1 MPFPRFLEY
10 FICDAPIFDISRHA
24 VGTTAIFLTSA
35 AAFQSASAADATPA
49 GAGDDAS
56 GGEPEEITVIG
67 TRSVV
72 NEKLGGNVEDVPQ
85 SINVITAK
93 TLQEEAVTNLKDA
106 LKNVPGITLNAG
118 EGAARG
124 DTVNLRGF
132 PAFND
137 FFLDG
142 IRDAGVYTRDSF
154 DLETLEVLKGPS
166 AILFGRGS
174 TGGVI
179 NQVTKAPS
187 LSEFET
193 AALQFGTNSQIRA
206 TGDVDMAIGPSAA
219 VRFNGMFEHSEVTDR
234 DNVFNHRWG
243 VAPALALGIGE
254 DDSMNLSY
262 LHQEE
267 NDRPDVGIPFVN
279 GAPAPVPRNLDFG
292 LLSDYFRTSV
302 DVGTLRLEHRFSDD
316 FSVTNTARVAVY
328 DFENHFSGPNFGK
341 TPPGPT
347 TPITS
352 ILVGRDDPA
361 SSGPQEIMSDQL
373 DFNAHFDT
381 LSIKHDLVTGIELS
395 RETLDIGRYLN
406 PFNSNNNWIP
416 EVPLL
421 NPNPAQSLPTLPV
434 TSLQRTKA
442 DGMAAYLEDTIHL
455 TDQLSLIGGVR
466 FDRFVA
472 SFNQYTITSNATLN
486 FARTD
491 NVTSPRAALVWEPTE
506 YQHYYFSYGTSFDPS
521 AEALSLSAKT
531 TGLGPV
537 KANSIEAGAKT
548 DWLDGKLSLT
558 GAIFRIEVDN
568 AQTNDPE
575 NPNVVVLAGNQ
586 RVNGLEL
593 GASGHLT
600 ENWEILAGYTYLD
613 AKTISS
619 GTPGTA
625 GKFLMNT
632 ARNAVNLWTEYYV
645 DDHWEVGTGGNFL
658 GRRYGDLQNTASI
671 PSYFLWN
678 AMVAYKI
685 DEHYD
690 VQMNV
695 TNLLDRYYYDNSY
708 FTSASENH
716 IIPGAGRTFTIVA
729 HAHF

>member
-1 MPFPRFLEY
+1 MRLPRFLDLAVQGAPY
-10 FICDAPIFDISRHA
+10 FDLSRHA
-24 VGTTAIFLTSA
+24 LGTTTLFLSSA
-35 AAFQSASAADATPA
+35 VAAHGALADPARPAQSDSEAA
-49 GAGDDAS
+49 
-56 GGEPEEITVIG
+56 EPEEIIVTG

-72 NEKLGGNVEDVPQ
+72 KEKLGGNVEDVPQ

-93 TLQEEAVTNLKDA
+93 TLSEQAVTNLQDA

-142 IRDAGVYTRDSF
+142 IRDAGIYTRDSF

-179 NQVTKAPS
+179 NQVTKAPV
-187 LSEFET
+187 LAGFEDAT
-193 AALQFGTNSQIRA
+193 LQFGTNSQIRA
-206 TGDVDMAIGPSAA
+206 TGDVDMAIGPAA
-219 VRFNGMFEHSEVTDR
+219 AIRFNGMAERSEVSDR
-234 DNVFNHRWG
+234 DNVLNRRWG
-243 VAPALALGIGE
+243 IAPSLALGIGE
-254 DDSMNLSY
+254 DDSLNVSY
-262 LHQEE
+262 LHQQE
-267 NDRPDVGIPFVN
+267 NDRPDVGVPFLN
-279 GAPAPVPRNLDFG
+279 GAPPPVPRNLDYG
-292 LLSDYFRTSV
+292 LLSDTFKTSV
-302 DVGTLRLEHRFSDD
+302 DIATLRLEHRFSDD
-316 FSVTNTARVAVY
+316 FSLTNTARVAVY
-328 DFENHFSGPNFGK
+328 DFENHRSSPNFG
-341 TPPGPT
+341 TTVPGPT
-347 TPITS
+347 TPLAGIT
-352 ILVGRDDPA
+352 VGRDDPA
-361 SSGPQEIMSDQL
+361 SSGPQEIMTDQL

-381 LSIKHDLVTGIELS
+381 ASIKHDLVTGFELS
-395 RETLDIGRYLN
+395 RETLDMSRYLN

-416 EVPLL
+416 RVPLL
-421 NPNPAQSLPTLPV
+421 DPNPGQTLPQPLPV

-442 DGMAAYLEDTIHL
+442 DGMAAYAEDTIHL
-455 TDQLSLIGGVR
+455 TDQIDLIAGVR

-472 SFNQYTITSNATLN
+472 SFNQYTIATNATLN
-486 FARTD
+486 LAHTD

-521 AEALSLSAKT
+521 AEALSLSSKT
-531 TGLGPV
+531 ANLGPV

-548 DWLDGKLSLT
+548 DWLDGRLSLT

-568 AQTNDPE
+568 AQTNDPDH
-575 NPNVVVLAGNQ
+575 PNAVILAGNQ
-586 RVNGLEL
+586 RVNGIEL
-593 GASGHLT
+593 GASGHLS

-613 AKTISS
+613 AKTIAS
-619 GTPGTA
+619 GTPGAT

-632 ARNAVNLWTEYYV
+632 ARNAFNLWTEYYV
-645 DDHWEVGTGGNFL
+645 DDHWEIGTGGNFL

-678 AMVAYKI
+678 AMIAYKV

-695 TNLLDRYYYDNSY
+695 TNLLDRAYDDNSY
-708 FTSASENH
+708 FNTAAENH
-716 IIPGAGRTFTIVA
+716 ITPGAGRTFTFVA